1 MFHRAAAYAIAMG
14 FLLAGATPARSQA
27 PATGDSPTEGLTLN
41 SYRMARATVAR
52 ALEALGGDAAIAR
65 AGGLALDGEGELDLG
80 TLLQGR
86 RPFEGDTHP
95 VLERI
100 AILPEADRLVHE
112 ERAPINPDASSW
124 ARTDYRADGTYRI
137 DMETQRASWSRPAS
151 RRPVERTI
159 PHTLLKEVLAH
170 ATTLRHLGTAAVDGA
185 ARDAVAWQ
193 FPDGPH
199 VTLLF
204 DPKTGLLREVESI
217 ADLPVRGDATIRWR
231 FQDYTKVPG
240 LGLYPTGYTIHVDDE
255 RLREVR
261 WTRRTA
267 APSGG
272 VLDTPDGVQLPPP
285 TPVEPPPAGGAS
297 GSGGGTPAARPE
309 FDVRDLAPGVHLL
322 ANLRTGFHMLFVD
335 FGEFV
340 AAVDAPAGWWEL
352 QELPA
357 RDWARSPS
365 PALGERYVAAIRH
378 RLGEKPIRYVV
389 LSHHHND
396 HAGGVRAFV
405 ERGATVVGAG
415 LTRPVVE
422 RTLAGSLS
430 LAGRDP
436 APPPALKY
444 EVVEK
449 ATTLRH
455 GEMEMRI
462 IDVGPNP
469 HSEGMLAVW
478 LPGSRILY
486 VSDLFDP
493 WSQRSSPP
501 RQRLPVMRWFV
512 QWLDRSGL
520 NPDRIYAVHGAARV
534 TEENLEEIRRGISES
549 R

>member
-1 MFHRAAAYAIAMG
+1 MVQRAAMSLVVMG
-14 FLLAGATPARSQA
+14 CVL
-27 PATGDSPTEGLTLN
+27 TGGGGSPTAQGGSPPDAGMLH
-41 SYRMARATVAR
+41 SYRLARATVER

-95 VLERI
+95 ILERI
-100 AILPEADRLVHE
+100 AILPEADRAVHE

-124 ARTDYRADGTYRI
+124 ERTDYRAGGTYRI
-137 DMETQRASWSRPAS
+137 DMETSRASWSRPAS
-151 RRPVERTI
+151 RRRLERTI
-159 PHTLLKEVLAH
+159 PHLLLKEVLENASS
-170 ATTLRHLGTAAVDGA
+170 LRHLGTATEDGMAREAVG
-185 ARDAVAWQ
+185 WQ
-193 FPDGPH
+193 FPEGPP
-199 VTLLF
+199 VTLHF
-204 DPKTGLLREVESI
+204 DPKSGLLRGVESI
-217 ADLPVRGDATIRWR
+217 ADLPGRGDATIRWR
-231 FQDYTKVPG
+231 FQQYTNVPG

-267 APSGG
+267 APAGG
-272 VLDTPDGVQLPPP
+272 VLDAPAGVKLPPP
-285 TPVEPPPAGGAS
+285 TPFEPAQGAGPG
-297 GSGGGTPAARPE
+297 GGGTPADRPE

-335 FGEFV
+335 FGDYV
-340 AAVDAPAGWWEL
+340 AAVDAPSGWWEL

-378 RLGEKPIRYVV
+378 RLGDKPIRYVV
-389 LSHHHND
+389 LSHHHSD

-405 ERGATVVGAG
+405 EQGATVVGSA

-436 APPPALKY
+436 APAPALKY

-449 ATTLRH
+449 ATTFRH

-478 LPGSRILY
+478 LPGPRILY

-520 NPDRIYAVHGAARV
+520 NPDRIYAIHGSARV
-534 TEENLEEIRRGISES
+534 TEENLEAIRRGMTEGG
-549 R
+549 